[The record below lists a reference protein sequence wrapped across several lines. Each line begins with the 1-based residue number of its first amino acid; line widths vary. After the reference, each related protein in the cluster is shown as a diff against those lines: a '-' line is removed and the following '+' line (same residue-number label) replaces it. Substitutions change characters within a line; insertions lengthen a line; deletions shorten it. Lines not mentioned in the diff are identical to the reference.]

1 MGPSNYQTD
10 VVECY
15 SAFSALRASYAAFFS
30 TYFSSVRLCQPTQFS
45 VGDLPKA
52 HELIAIAFWVFFLIK
67 AGRGAWL
74 IGLVLL

>member
-1 MGPSNYQTD
+1 MPLS
-10 VVECY
+10 
-15 SAFSALRASYAAFFS
+15 FLRTSLQSGFAN
-30 TYFSSVRLCQPTQFS
+30 RRNFS

-67 AGRGAWL
+67 AVRGAWL